1 MMQYQQNHRHD
12 PKLGHKKA
20 ILSPEEKADLQSK
33 LELVP
38 PKFMSPDF
46 KLDSEVFKIKTQE
59 EAQEINDTLS
69 HYLEVIELNLACTI
83 QDNFEEF
90 HKAFKG
96 FGAMKRDLDLI

>member
-1 MMQYQQNHRHD
+1 M
-12 PKLGHKKA
+12 
-20 ILSPEEKADLQSK
+20 SPE
-33 LELVP
+33 
-38 PKFMSPDF
+38 F

-96 FGAMKRDLDLI
+96 FGAMKRDLDLIQQKAKLMKEANQKIQKESVARMMKVYQMQRRK